1 MADYYPLLAKA
12 VAAQAQSD
20 PAKRRAIY
28 ERART
33 ALLGQLRA
41 IQPPVPEPDIERE
54 SQALDEAVNRLE
66 SELAGQANAG
76 SGPPASGTGASSPL
90 GGPEAAETSPSLLPP
105 RRLPLRPLPPR
116 PPLRSRPDSKPR
128 APEAEAPPEPPTPA
142 AAKETRAATFEPN
155 AAEALPPGAD
165 TWHEAGAPQEG
176 TASGFTLPQ
185 TRAEPEPPLR
195 PRDQFPPAAPRP
207 ETARRR
213 SRGVWI
219 AGAVAALVV
228 LLVAA
233 AAWKLRD
240 RSEELTRAKPPVPQS
255 ETGNAKLSERV
266 GGANQSATGAKSPT
280 GTPAAPGEQTIPVA
294 HRAALLVE
302 APEEESKVK
311 TYIGS
316 VVWRL
321 ENVSRDSGQPLSNA
335 VRPDVEIRDAKL
347 KVALT
352 FQKNLDAAL
361 PASHT
366 ISIRF
371 TPLAGSPLG
380 DIQQIDSPQMRRDE
394 APSGDSLSAVPV
406 PIMDNKF
413 LVGLPRGVFET
424 RNIDLIKTRAW
435 IDVPMLLKSKR
446 VAKITLEKG
455 VTGERAINDAL
466 AAWAGQ

>member
-20 PAKRRAIY
+20 PARRRAIY

-41 IQPPVPEPDIERE
+41 IQPPIPEPDVERE
-54 SQALDEAVNRLE
+54 SQALDDAVNRLE
-66 SELAGQANAG
+66 SELAQG
-76 SGPPASGTGASSPL
+76 SPPPAPAFPDPGGSPPL
-90 GGPEAAETSPSLLPP
+90 GEPARA
-105 RRLPLRPLPPR
+105 RLPLRPLPPRPLPPR
-116 PPLRSRPDSKPR
+116 PPLRSRPDNRPP
-128 APEAEAPPEPPTPA
+128 APTGPGDEASPSGAADEPARPPLAPVDGP
-142 AAKETRAATFEPN
+142 
-155 AAEALPPGAD
+155 LPGAD
-165 TWHEAGAPQEG
+165 SWDAPTAPPGSG
-176 TASGFTLPQ
+176 TAGFSLPQ
-185 TRAEPEPPLR
+185 NRAEPEPPLR
-195 PRDQFPPAAPRP
+195 PRSDQFHPAAPRP
-207 ETARRR
+207 QAAGRRT
-213 SRGVWI
+213 RGIWI
-219 AGAVAALVV
+219 AGTVAALVV

-240 RSEELTRAKPPVPQS
+240 RPEELTRAKPAAPQS
-255 ETGNAKLSERV
+255 EAGNAKLSERV
-266 GGANQSATGAKSPT
+266 GGANQPASGTKSAT
-280 GTPAAPGEQTIPVA
+280 GTPAAPGDQTIAVA
-294 HRAALLVE
+294 HRAALLIE

-335 VRPDVEIRDAKL
+335 VRADVDIPDAKL
-347 KVALT
+347 KVLLT

-380 DIQQIDSPQMRRDE
+380 DVQQIDSPQMRRDE
-394 APSGDSLSAVPV
+394 APSGDPLSAVPV
-406 PIMDNKF
+406 PIMDNNF
-413 LVGLPRGVFET
+413 LVGLARGDFET
-424 RNIDLIKTRAW
+424 RNIDLIKTRTW

-446 VAKITLEKG
+446 VAKLTLEKG